1 MAKLALF
8 GGTFNPI
15 HNGHLNLAAQFVRE
29 VGFERVVFIPAKI
42 PPHKDALDLI
52 APQYRLQMVQLAV
65 DGIPGFEVSG
75 VELAR
80 EGLSYTVDTLREF
93 HRENPQDELFLIV
106 GSDMFFTLDQ
116 WYCIDEIFSL
126 ATICCAARE
135 PGIFHRM
142 TQFAQQYRQR
152 GGRCIVLNV
161 PVMEISSTQI
171 RQAVRHGQSIHELVP
186 APVEEYILKEDL
198 YQESH
203 ARRVERY
210 QQVIRSM
217 LREKRVQ
224 HSLNVAEQAVHL
236 AKIHG
241 VNEKKAQI
249 AGLLHDVCKNM
260 KTLEMLKW
268 ITGSGIAMDNITLRQ
283 QQLWHAVASSAYA
296 QNELDIYDPEILN
309 AIRYHTT
316 ARRGMSPLEQV
327 IYLADVT
334 SSERDYP
341 GVQRMRLL
349 AEKSLKEAMR
359 ESLKFILG
367 DLTRRNLQ
375 IVQDTWEAYNEYIL

>member
-1 MAKLALF
+1 
-8 GGTFNPI
+8 
-15 HNGHLNLAAQFVRE
+15 
-29 VGFERVVFIPAKI
+29 
-42 PPHKDALDLI
+42 
-52 APQYRLQMVQLAV
+52 
-65 DGIPGFEVSG
+65 
-75 VELAR
+75 
-80 EGLSYTVDTLREF
+80 
-93 HRENPQDELFLIV
+93 
-106 GSDMFFTLDQ
+106 
-116 WYCIDEIFSL
+116 
-126 ATICCAARE
+126 
-135 PGIFHRM
+135 
-142 TQFAQQYRQR
+142 
-152 GGRCIVLNV
+152 
-161 PVMEISSTQI
+161 
-171 RQAVRHGQSIHELVP
+171 
-186 APVEEYILKEDL
+186 
-198 YQESH
+198 
-203 ARRVERY
+203 
-210 QQVIRSM
+210 M

-224 HSLNVAEQAVHL
+224 HSLNVAEPAVHL

-241 VNEKKAQI
+241 INEKKAQI